1 MCCTTGGGRLT
12 YCEVSVILQ
21 LRGITLTLMN
31 VLYYR
36 WGPSNLLWGICYTS
50 VKGDNINFDECVVLQ
65 VGECVVLHECVYYRW
80 GRLTY
85 CEVSV
90 ILQLRGVTLTLM
102 NGVVLQ
108 VGMNV
113 LYYRSNLLW
122 GICYTSV
129 KGDNINFDECVV
141 LQVGAV

>member
-1 MCCTTGGGRLT
+1 MNVLYYRWGPSNLLWGICYTSVKGGNINFDECVVLQVGVRLT

-36 WGPSNLLWGICYTS
+36 WG
-50 VKGDNINFDECVVLQ
+50 
-65 VGECVVLHECVYYRW
+65 
-80 GRLTY
+80 RLAY

-90 ILQLRGVTLTLM
+90 
-102 NGVVLQ
+102 
-108 VGMNV
+108 
-113 LYYRSNLLW
+113 NLLEV
-122 GICYTSV
+122 V
-129 KGDNINFDECVV
+129 KGGNINFDECVV

>member
-1 MCCTTGGGRLT
+1 
-12 YCEVSVILQ
+12 
-21 LRGITLTLMN
+21 MN

-65 VGECVVLHECVYYRW
+65 VG
-80 GRLTY
+80 
-85 CEVSV
+85 
-90 ILQLRGVTLTLM
+90 QP
-102 NGVVLQ
+102 
-108 VGMNV
+108 
-113 LYYRSNLLW
+113 SNLLW